1 MKNKHIFNL
10 ICKKNKNDKINIF
23 RGFSA
28 VKQANF

>member
-1 MKNKHIFNL
+1 MKNKHIFNI
-10 ICKKNKNDKINIF
+10 ICKNKNDKINIF